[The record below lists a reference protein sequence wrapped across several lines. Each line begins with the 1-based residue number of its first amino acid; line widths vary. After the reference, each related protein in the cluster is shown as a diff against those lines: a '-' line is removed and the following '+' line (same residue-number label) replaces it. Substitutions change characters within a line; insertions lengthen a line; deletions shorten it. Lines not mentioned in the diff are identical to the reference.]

1 MKVSETMKLQ
11 ESLSRQVQGIYAGF
25 TMSLKWLKPLTS
37 HTEISDI
44 FFFKYL
50 STFLDFCFLLQHK
63 YKGDQTDADVVPGF
77 PEPPLLIYYT

>member
-1 MKVSETMKLQ
+1 MAEATN
-11 ESLSRQVQGIYAGF
+11 ITHWNFWY
-25 TMSLKWLKPLTS
+25 
-37 HTEISDI
+37 
-44 FFFKYL
+44 FFLKYL